1 MPRNTKC
8 SPLDI
13 MEAIEKFKADNGY
26 SPTYRDLEPLLGI
39 NKSTIHFRIDA
50 LAGKGLVEKT
60 PRICR
65 GLAVT
70 EAGLSMLRKEGR
82 LSWR

>member
-1 MPRNTKC
+1 MATKSKA

-13 MEAIEKFKADNGY
+13 MEAIIKFKDDNGY
-26 SPTYRDLEPLLGI
+26 PPTYRDLEPLLGI
-39 NKSTIHFRIDA
+39 TKSTIYLRIGS
-50 LAGKGLVEKT
+50 LADKGLVEKT

-70 EAGLSMLRKEGR
+70 KAGLSMLKREGR
-82 LSWR
+82 LRWK